1 MDSFNSFK
9 PPVDASNGEP
19 ILPPEPEN
27 SSILEHDDSPVPEP
41 EEKLDADETIS
52 EKVGP
57 TSDENGY
64 GTDPRGYSRER
75 GDLDAADYNKQ
86 VGQRVNDVYAAAEK
100 AQEAEE
106 KAAFPGWYDDEP
118 STPQAETDPTDPTP
132 PEGSPVLPETSPDTD
147 TIKALREVISAKKEA
162 DDRFYDI
169 LINMAAKP
177 DTATTALDS
186 QAVNTP
192 PTVQDAPLEAATDT
206 AGNTIADE
214 TSDTESEP
222 KTLSSTEV
230 RNDMPPVTPVSND
243 TPRTEKPTQQTFLG
257 KNGVI
262 YSSREDAINS
272 FKD

>member
-1 MDSFNSFK
+1 M
-9 PPVDASNGEP
+9 
-19 ILPPEPEN
+19 
-27 SSILEHDDSPVPEP
+27 
-41 EEKLDADETIS
+41 
-52 EKVGP
+52 
-57 TSDENGY
+57 
-64 GTDPRGYSRER
+64 
-75 GDLDAADYNKQ
+75 
-86 VGQRVNDVYAAAEK
+86 
-100 AQEAEE
+100 
-106 KAAFPGWYDDEP
+106 
-118 STPQAETDPTDPTP
+118 
-132 PEGSPVLPETSPDTD
+132 
-147 TIKALREVISAKKEA
+147 ISAKKEA

-192 PTVQDAPLEAATDT
+192 HTAQDAPLEATTDT
-206 AGNTIADE
+206 ADNTTANE
-214 TSDTESEP
+214 TSDTGSEP

>member
-1 MDSFNSFK
+1 MDKNFNTFSS
-9 PPVDASNGEP
+9 PANTNNDEPVLPAESEP
-19 ILPPEPEN
+19 
-27 SSILEHDDSPVPEP
+27 
-41 EEKLDADETIS
+41 KLQADETIS
-52 EKVGP
+52 EQVGP

-118 STPQAETDPTDPTP
+118 STPQAETDLTDPTP
-132 PEGSPVLPETSPDTD
+132 PEGSPAPLETNPDTD
-147 TIKALREVISAKKEA
+147 DILKTLQEVISAKKEA

-192 PTVQDAPLEAATDT
+192 PTAQDAPLKAAVDT
-206 AGNTIADE
+206 AGNTTTNEA
-214 TSDTESEP
+214 SNTESEP

-230 RNDMPPVTPVSND
+230 RNDMPPVTPVSNN

>member
-1 MDSFNSFK
+1 
-9 PPVDASNGEP
+9 
-19 ILPPEPEN
+19 
-27 SSILEHDDSPVPEP
+27 
-41 EEKLDADETIS
+41 
-52 EKVGP
+52 
-57 TSDENGY
+57 
-64 GTDPRGYSRER
+64 
-75 GDLDAADYNKQ
+75 
-86 VGQRVNDVYAAAEK
+86 
-100 AQEAEE
+100 
-106 KAAFPGWYDDEP
+106 FPGWYDDEP

-132 PEGSPVLPETSPDTD
+132 PEGSPAPLETNPDADDILKT
-147 TIKALREVISAKKEA
+147 LQEVISAKKEA

-192 PTVQDAPLEAATDT
+192 PTAQDAPLEVATDT
-206 AGNTIADE
+206 AGNTTTNEA
-214 TSDTESEP
+214 SNTESEP

>member
-1 MDSFNSFK
+1 MDKNFNTFSS
-9 PPVDASNGEP
+9 PANTNNDEPVLPAESEP
-19 ILPPEPEN
+19 
-27 SSILEHDDSPVPEP
+27 
-41 EEKLDADETIS
+41 KLQADETIS
-52 EKVGP
+52 EQAGP

-132 PEGSPVLPETSPDTD
+132 PESSPALPETSPDTD

-169 LINMAAKP
+169 LINMATKP
-177 DTATTALDS
+177 DTATTALES

-192 PTVQDAPLEAATDT
+192 PTAQDAPLEATVDT
-206 AGNTIADE
+206 AGNTIAGAA
-214 TSDTESEP
+214 SDTKPEV

-230 RNDMPPVTPVSND
+230 RNDMPPVTPVSNN